1 MSTKTTRQTMK
12 PTKRQTS
19 PLAETQAASH
29 WKRSYESKMET
40 LRRKNVRS
48 EKYKRSEYSEDVS
61 PKQYRKTEVT
71 L

>member
-1 MSTKTTRQTMK
+1 MNTKTARQTMK

-19 PLAETQAASH
+19 PLAETQVASH
-29 WKRSYESKMET
+29 WKRSYESKIET

-48 EKYKRSEYSEDVS
+48 EKY
-61 PKQYRKTEVT
+61 RKTEVS